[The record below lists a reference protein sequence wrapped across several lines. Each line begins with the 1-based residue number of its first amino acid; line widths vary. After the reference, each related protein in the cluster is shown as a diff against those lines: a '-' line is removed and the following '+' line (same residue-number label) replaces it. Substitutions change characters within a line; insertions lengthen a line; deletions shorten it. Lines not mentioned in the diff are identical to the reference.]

1 MLLISN
7 TELHAEGCRKDRDS
21 NSLGPK
27 CHLAHHMTA
36 VSTETNLALSFSS
49 TRPNLLPLSVP
60 TGAAATVLNINNQCL
75 KYSTFCT
82 LSTICSFFP
91 PKNWTDIQPCTSQ
104 RKLLSPCFT
113 SVKSFKQTTVYE
125 LVLAAS
131 RLDGLPNIPPNQLN
145 WSSQTLIWVV
155 LCNHQKVI
163 LLRQLWAWQTWG
175 CQKATCKSRRPNRV
189 KVVTLA
195 ASPQPL
201 LLILTGLLPSSSLKT
216 LDFL

>member
-1 MLLISN
+1 MWSQHTFLQREAVSTGASAYWMLLISN

-131 RLDGLPNIPPNQLN
+131 RLGLAKHPSKSAELIIPNPHMGGSLQPPKSD
-145 WSSQTLIWVV
+145 SSEATL
-155 LCNHQKVI
+155 
-163 LLRQLWAWQTWG
+163 
-175 CQKATCKSRRPNRV
+175 S
-189 KVVTLA
+189 LA
-195 ASPQPL
+195 NVRMPESHL
-201 LLILTGLLPSSSLKT
+201 
-216 LDFL
+216 